1 MSAEPVVTPSA
12 PPARGGGKAAV
23 VAAAIFLSRI
33 AGLVRERVIA
43 TSFGS
48 GMHADIFSA
57 ALRIPNVI
65 QNLLGEGTLTAS
77 FVPVYGRLVAQ
88 GRNAEAGRVAGALFA
103 LLLAVAAA
111 VSLLGLLTAPGI
123 VAVLTPGFSGT
134 RRELMIGAIRLLFPM
149 VGFLVLSAWALS
161 ILNSHRQFFVPYV
174 APVLWNA
181 AIVAGLL
188 IARRHHDLDAVL
200 TAAAWG
206 ALVGGV
212 LQFVIQLPWVLRVNR
227 DIRINTELR
236 NPHVVMA
243 MKNAGPAILGRGA
256 VQLSGYVDLML
267 ASLLAVGAVARLRY
281 AQTLYML
288 PFSLIAASI
297 AAVELA
303 EMSREASDLNAVRVR
318 AEAATRR
325 IAFLIVPS
333 ALACIA
339 LGGPL
344 VTLVYQ
350 GGAFSSSD
358 VPIVWAILAVFG
370 VGMLAST
377 QSRIYQSAMAA
388 MHDTATPARIA
399 TLRIIVAT
407 GVSILAI
414 LLLEPVSI
422 GGLTTF
428 HAPMHQWQLGNASL
442 GPLGIAFGSSCGAWL
457 EWLLLHAALT
467 RKLGHLGHGRDAW
480 LKSLLGATI
489 AAAAG
494 VAVYLLAN
502 RDTMLFSFLAV
513 GIFGTAYLAITF
525 TMGLPEARELVGR
538 FLRRAGGRAR

>member
-1 MSAEPVVTPSA
+1 
-12 PPARGGGKAAV
+12 
-23 VAAAIFLSRI
+23 
-33 AGLVRERVIA
+33 
-43 TSFGS
+43 
-48 GMHADIFSA
+48 MHADIFSA

-103 LLLAVAAA
+103 LLLAVAAT

-123 VAVLTPGFSGT
+123 VAVLTPGFTGV
-134 RRELMIGAIRLLFPM
+134 RRELMIGTIRLLFPM

-188 IARRHHDLDAVL
+188 ISRRHHDLDAVL
-200 TAAAWG
+200 NAAAWG

-212 LQFVIQLPWVLRVNR
+212 LQFAIQLPWVLRVNR
-227 DIRINTELR
+227 EIRVNTEVR
-236 NPHVVMA
+236 NPHVMMA

-303 EMSREASDLNAVRVR
+303 EMSREAADLAAVRSR
-318 AEAATRR
+318 AESASRR

-333 ALACIA
+333 ALACIT

-350 GGAFSSSD
+350 GGAFSSAD

-399 TLRIIVAT
+399 TARIIVAT
-407 GVSILAI
+407 LVSVLSILT
-414 LLLEPVSI
+414 LEPVKF
-422 GGLTTF
+422 GGITTF
-428 HAPMHQWQLGNASL
+428 HTALQSWRLGDAPL
-442 GPLGIAFGSSCGAWL
+442 GPVGIAFGSSCGAWL
-457 EWLLLHAALT
+457 EWLLLRTALT
-467 RKLGHLGHGRDAW
+467 GKLGHLGHGRDAW
-480 LKSLLGATI
+480 AKSLLAGVM
-489 AAAAG
+489 AAALAG
-494 VAVYLLAN
+494 AVYLLAN
-502 RDTMLFSFLAV
+502 RATVAFSLLAV
-513 GIFGTAYLAITF
+513 GLFGAAYLAITYLLR
-525 TMGLPEARELVGR
+525 LPEAREFVGR
-538 FLRRAGGRAR
+538 IARRLG

>member
-1 MSAEPVVTPSA
+1 
-12 PPARGGGKAAV
+12 
-23 VAAAIFLSRI
+23 
-33 AGLVRERVIA
+33 
-43 TSFGS
+43 
-48 GMHADIFSA
+48 
-57 ALRIPNVI
+57 
-65 QNLLGEGTLTAS
+65 
-77 FVPVYGRLVAQ
+77 
-88 GRNAEAGRVAGALFA
+88 
-103 LLLAVAAA
+103 
-111 VSLLGLLTAPGI
+111 
-123 VAVLTPGFSGT
+123 
-134 RRELMIGAIRLLFPM
+134 M

>member
-103 LLLAVAAA
+103 LLLALAAA

-227 DIRINTELR
+227 DIRINTEVR

-303 EMSREASDLNAVRVR
+303 EMSREAADLSAVRAR

-325 IAFLIVPS
+325 VAFLIVPS
-333 ALACIA
+333 ALACMA

-350 GGAFSSSD
+350 GGAFSSAD

-370 VGMLAST
+370 AGMLAST
-377 QSRIYQSAMAA
+377 QSRIYQSALAA

-399 TLRIIVAT
+399 TLRIVVAT
-407 GVSILAI
+407 LVSILAI
-414 LLLEPVSI
+414 LLLEPITV
-422 GGLTTF
+422 GGITSFETGL
-428 HAPMHQWQLGNASL
+428 QSWRLGNAPL
-442 GPLGIAFGSSCGAWL
+442 GPVGIAFGSACGAWL
-457 EWLLLHAALT
+457 EWLLLRASIS
-467 RKLGHLGHGRDAW
+467 RKLGHLGHGRDTW
-480 LKSLLGATI
+480 TKSLLGSAL
-489 AAAAG
+489 AAALAG
-494 VAVYLLAN
+494 GVHLLAN
-502 RDTMLFSFLAV
+502 RATPVVSL
-513 GIFGTAYLAITF
+513 LAICTYGA
-525 TMGLPEARELVGR
+525 TYLLVTYAAGLPEARQMIGR
-538 FLRRAGGRAR
+538 VLRRRGR

>member
-1 MSAEPVVTPSA
+1 MSATQVLTSA
-12 PPARGGGKAAV
+12 PSPARGGGKAAV
-23 VAAAIFLSRI
+23 VAAAIFLSRV
-33 AGLVRERVIA
+33 AGLIRERVIA

-77 FVPVYGRLVAQ
+77 FVPVYGRLVAA
-88 GRNAEAGRVAGALFA
+88 GRNAEAGRMAGALFA
-103 LLLAVAAA
+103 LLLSVAAA
-111 VSLLGLLTAPGI
+111 VSILGLLTAPGI
-123 VAVLTPGFSGT
+123 VAVLTPGFSGA
-134 RRELMIGAIRLLFPM
+134 RRELMIGTIRLLFPM

-181 AIVAGLL
+181 AIIAGLL

-212 LQFVIQLPWVLRVNR
+212 LQFAIQLPWVLRVNR
-227 DIRINTELR
+227 EIRFNIEVS
-236 NPHVVMA
+236 NPHVVTA

-256 VQLSGYVDLML
+256 VQLSGYIDLML

-297 AAVELA
+297 SAVELA
-303 EMSREASDLNAVRVR
+303 EMSREGSDLAAVRAR

-333 ALACIA
+333 ALACMA
-339 LGGPL
+339 LGGPI

-350 GGAFSSSD
+350 GGAFSPAD
-358 VPIVWAILAVFG
+358 VPIVWLILAVFG

-399 TLRIIVAT
+399 TLRIIVST
-407 GVSILAI
+407 LVSVLAI
-414 LLLEPVSI
+414 LLLEPVRI
-422 GGLTTF
+422 AGVNPF
-428 HAPMHQWQLGNASL
+428 HGAIQSWHLGAAPL
-442 GPLGIAFGSSCGAWL
+442 GPVGIAFGSSCGAWL
-457 EWLLLHAALT
+457 EWRLLRASLT
-467 RKLGHLGHGRDAW
+467 GKLGHLGHGRDAW
-480 LKSLLGATI
+480 TKSLLGAV
-489 AAAAG
+489 AAG
-494 VAVYLLAN
+494 TVAGTVYVATPSN
-502 RDTMLFSFLAV
+502 KLFSLLAV
-513 GIFGTAYLAITF
+513 GLFGFAYLCVTWLLR
-525 TMGLPEARELVGR
+525 LPEARELMRRVS
-538 FLRRAGGRAR
+538 RRARTS

>member
-1 MSAEPVVTPSA
+1 MS
-12 PPARGGGKAAV
+12 GKAVV
-23 VAAAIFLSRI
+23 VASAIFLSRI
-33 AGLVRERVIA
+33 AGLIRERVIA

-88 GRNAEAGRVAGALFA
+88 GRDVEAGRVAGALFA
-103 LLLAVAAA
+103 LLFAVAAA
-111 VSLLGLLTAPGI
+111 ISLLGLLTAPGI
-123 VAVLTPGFSGT
+123 VAVLTPGFTGA

-161 ILNSHRQFFVPYV
+161 VLNSHRQFFVPYV

-188 IARRHHDLDAVL
+188 ISRRHHDLDAVL
-200 TAAAWG
+200 NAAAWG
-206 ALVGGV
+206 ALIGGF
-212 LQFVIQLPWVLRVNR
+212 LQFAIQLPWVWRVNR
-227 DIRINTELR
+227 EIRVNTDVR
-236 NPHVVMA
+236 NPPVVTA

-303 EMSREASDLNAVRVR
+303 EMSREGTDVQAVRAR

-333 ALACIA
+333 ALACMA

-344 VTLVYQ
+344 VTLVYR
-350 GGAFSSSD
+350 GGAFSGDD
-358 VPIVWAILAVFG
+358 VPIVWAILAVFA

-399 TLRIIVAT
+399 TLRIIVAML
-407 GVSILAI
+407 VSVLAI
-414 LLLEPVSI
+414 LVLEPVHV
-422 GGLTTF
+422 GGITTF
-428 HAPMHQWQLGNASL
+428 PTSLQGWRLGDAPL
-442 GPLGIAFGSSCGAWL
+442 GPIGIAFGSSCGAWL
-457 EWLLLHAALT
+457 EWLLLRSALV
-467 RKLGHLGHGRDAW
+467 RKLGQLGHGRDAW
-480 LKSLLGATI
+480 IKSLSAALI
-489 AAAAG
+489 AAALAG
-494 VAVYLLAN
+494 SVYLLVGQGGLSISLL
-502 RDTMLFSFLAV
+502 TIGLFGAV
-513 GIFGTAYLAITF
+513 YLAITYAVA
-525 TMGLPEARELVGR
+525 LPEARQMLGR
-538 FLRRAGGRAR
+538 VARRFR

>member
-1 MSAEPVVTPSA
+1 MSSPA
-12 PPARGGGKAAV
+12 PARGGGKAAV
-23 VAAAIFLSRI
+23 VASAIFLSRI
-33 AGLVRERVIA
+33 AGLIRERVIA

-111 VSLLGLLTAPGI
+111 VSLVGLLTAPGI
-123 VAVLTPGFSGT
+123 VAVLTPGFTGV

-200 TAAAWG
+200 SAAAWG
-206 ALVGGV
+206 ALLGGV
-212 LQFVIQLPWVLRVNR
+212 LQFAVQLPWVLRVNR
-227 DIRINTELR
+227 EIGINTEVR

-303 EMSREASDLNAVRVR
+303 EMSREASDLAAVRAR

-325 IAFLIVPS
+325 VAFLIVPS
-333 ALACIA
+333 ALACMA

-350 GGAFSSSD
+350 GGAFSAAD

-377 QSRIYQSAMAA
+377 QSRIYQSALAA

-407 GVSILAI
+407 LVSVLAI
-414 LLLEPVSI
+414 LLLEPVKI
-422 GGLTTF
+422 GPIAPFDSAL
-428 HAPMHQWQLGNASL
+428 HAWRLGNASL
-442 GPLGIAFGSSCGAWL
+442 GPVGIAFGSSCGAWL
-457 EWLLLHAALT
+457 EWLLLRAALT

-480 LKSLLGATI
+480 TKSLL
-489 AAAAG
+489 AAVVAAVLAG
-494 VAVYLLAN
+494 AVYLPAGRGTVL
-502 RDTMLFSFLAV
+502 LSLLAV
-513 GIFGTAYLAITF
+513 GLFGVTYLAITV
-525 TMGLPEARELVGR
+525 GLRLPEAREIVR
-538 FLRRAGGRAR
+538 RITRRAL